1 MKRLTI
7 FAAALAL
14 AVGAVGMLAGSPMA
28 QTDAGV
34 YEACQPQRD
43 RIDAAALP
51 GVVDQERCPVAGRTI
66 VDLSLIHI

>member
-14 AVGAVGMLAGSPMA
+14 AVGIVGMLARSPMA

-34 YEACQPQRD
+34 YEACEPQRD

-51 GVVDQERCPVAGRTI
+51 GTFGSTRRTTAGPRR
-66 VDLSLIHI
+66 